1 MIENILKRIICSI
14 EGSGCQFALIH
25 QSLDI
30 KDMISG
36 DIDIVLDRHPD
47 AVMLPIISHLI
58 EAGEVKLIQNL
69 HYEISHGHYYI
80 LQILGVENCFLHLDC
95 LYDEAGVNRYH
106 LKTSELLQGAVKT
119 DWLIQT
125 SPIVESIY
133 LLMKRTI
140 KGSIDSE
147 RLIYL
152 QKILQQHKQELDP
165 IIKQW
170 YGDEGEQKIQELL
183 VADSEQAKPI
193 LKHLRLILERRFKL
207 NHSYRFLLS
216 IVWTKYRQLKRFFTP
231 SGFFVV
237 ILGPDGCGKSTVTD
251 ALSLEL
257 QRGYRKI
264 RQFHWRPGLLPKL
277 GRNSGNSNVQ
287 EVSPDLAPPTVSK
300 YKGGISLIRFVYYW
314 LDFVLGYWLKIY
326 PIKAQTTLVIGERY
340 FPDVL
345 VNPARYGFD
354 VPRWMMRLAAKWVPQ
369 ADMVILL
376 EDDPVAI
383 NARKDELTVEKI
395 AELLAKYKQELSHWK
410 NPVVINTSKG
420 IDDVVFQV
428 KNIIL
433 DETARQTKSRMS
445 ENQKWLAFP
454 SAKNPKL
461 WVDSRSS
468 FSTAF
473 NLYHPYSTVGKV
485 VKIATELLPCSFIR
499 SLFSSQSGAVE
510 NQLLNNRMDYIRSIM
525 QQPDVM
531 INYST
536 GTPGAHRKTTAQV
549 VSKDK
554 AIAYVKIAEKPV
566 SILLANEARILN
578 ALKALHIEGVVIPQL
593 IDFSENSDERY
604 LFQTANNQQG
614 RQRGVEIDSAD
625 LGFLTALSEYGQR
638 SVTID
643 ALFVDYGYQS
653 KLDDLQ
659 NNSNYQDLWQQAK
672 EIIDQQLGDAGVRC
686 AYSHGDYA
694 PWNTLLLENGDL
706 YVFDWEYG
714 NDVSPVLVDCM
725 HRLLMPARLVAK
737 QGSALCI
744 QQLLSLWDKALFK
757 TFINTLNIPKKH
769 APAYILLYL
778 IELASR
784 ESESSTG
791 VSDFVIE
798 CLVQI
803 LRHAKHP
810 KHKRKVLVG
819 AYACE
824 PDQGSEP
831 GVGWHWVEEI
841 SREHDAWVITKKNN
855 RESIERQLAESPN
868 ANLHFEYVEVPK
880 WASFWKKKQRGV
892 RTYYYLWQF
901 AALFKAKQLN
911 QSVDFDL
918 GHHVTFVNDWLW
930 TFFALMPLPY
940 IWGPIGSHPKAPA
953 KLLPDAQSR
962 KFDRLRFS
970 FQVMM
975 RCIDPFYWLSMF
987 RASKI
992 LAINKQTALVFPLR
1006 PFAKDKIEVHPAIA
1020 VEPFND
1026 LPAVKKTG
1034 DKFRVLFV
1042 GRFIPIKGAHLA
1054 IDAFALLVK
1063 QQPDCIFT
1071 LVGKGAE
1078 LTRLKQQ
1085 VKSHGLQDKIEF
1097 IDWLPRDQAITLMAQ
1112 ADVFLFPSMEGGGMV
1127 VLEAMALSVPV
1138 VCLDFGGPAAVVD
1151 ESCGF
1156 KVEIGR
1162 QQATVEALA
1171 KALIQL
1177 KTDEQLQVRLAAGA
1191 LKKVQLEMLWQAK
1204 SVLSSEKY
1212 SEITGK

>member
-14 EGSGCQFALIH
+14 EDSGCQFALIH

-30 KDMISG
+30 KDMVAG
-36 DIDIVLDRHPD
+36 DIDIVLDRQPD
-47 AVMLPIISHLI
+47 GVMLPIISKLI

-125 SPIVESIY
+125 SPVVESIY
-133 LLMKRTI
+133 LLIKRTV
-140 KGSIDSE
+140 KGTIDSE
-147 RLIYL
+147 RLTYL
-152 QKILQQHKQELDP
+152 QGILQQHKQELAP

-170 YGDEGEQKIQELL
+170 YGDEGEQKVQELL
-183 VADSEQAKPI
+183 LADSKQAKPI
-193 LKHLRLILERRFKL
+193 LGQLKSILERRFKL
-207 NHSYRFLLS
+207 NHLYRFLLS
-216 IVWTKYRQLKRFFTP
+216 IVWTKYRQLKRLITP

-251 ALSLEL
+251 ALPIEL
-257 QRGYRKI
+257 QRAYRGI
-264 RQFHWRPGLLPKL
+264 SQFHWRPGLLPKL
-277 GRNSGNSNVQ
+277 GRNSGNSKVQ
-287 EVSPDLAPPTVSK
+287 DQSQDLAPPTVSK
-300 YKGGISLIRFVYYW
+300 YKGAISLIRFVYYW

-326 PIKAQTTLVIGERY
+326 PTKAQTTLVIGERY

-354 VPRWMMRLAAKWVPQ
+354 VPRWIMRLAAKWVPQ

-376 EDDPVAI
+376 EDAPIAI
-383 NARKDELTVEKI
+383 NARKDELTVEQI
-395 AELLAKYKQELSHWK
+395 TQLLAKYKQELPHWK

-420 IDDVVFQV
+420 VDDVVSQV

-433 DETARQTKSRMS
+433 DETARQTKSRTPQ
-445 ENQKWLAFP
+445 NQQWMAFP

-461 WVDSRSS
+461 WVDRRSS
-468 FSTAF
+468 FVTAF
-473 NLYHPYSTVGKV
+473 NLYHPYSSIGKV
-485 VKIATELLPCSFIR
+485 VKTVSELLPRSFVNA
-499 SLFSSQSGAVE
+499 LFSSQPGAVE
-510 NQLLNNRMDYIRSIM
+510 NQLLTNRTDYIRSIM
-525 QQPDVM
+525 KLPEAM

-536 GTPGAHRKTTAQV
+536 GTPGIHRKTTAQV

-554 AIAYVKIAEKPV
+554 ALAYVKIAEKPV
-566 SILLANEARILN
+566 SNLLLNEARILN
-578 ALKALHIEGVVIPQL
+578 ALKAVNIEDVVIPEV
-593 IDFSENSDERY
+593 IDYSEKSDESY

-614 RQRGVEIDSAD
+614 MQRGVEIDRAD
-625 LGFLTALSEYGQR
+625 LDFLTALSEYGKK
-638 SVTID
+638 SVAID
-643 ALFVDYGYQS
+643 ALFAEYGYQS
-653 KLDDLQ
+653 KLDNLQ
-659 NNSNYQDLWQQAK
+659 NNSNYKDLWQQAK
-672 EIIDQQLGDAGVRC
+672 EIINQQLGGVGVRC

-694 PWNTLLLENGDL
+694 PWNTLLLENDDL

-714 NDVSPVLVDCM
+714 CEVSPVLIDCM
-725 HRLLMPARLVAK
+725 HRLLMPARLVSK
-737 QGSALCI
+737 QGSAQCI
-744 QQLLSLWDKALFK
+744 QQLLSIWDKAIFQS
-757 TFINTLNIPKKH
+757 FINNLNIPKTH

-784 ESESSTG
+784 ESASDEG

-803 LRHAKHP
+803 LRHTKHP
-810 KHKRKVLVG
+810 KHKKKVLVA

-855 RESIERQLAESPN
+855 RESIDRQLAEQPN

-901 AALFKAKQLN
+901 AALLKAKQLN
-911 QSVDFDL
+911 HSVAFDL

-940 IWGPIGSHPKAPA
+940 VWGPVGSHPKAPA
-953 KLLPDAQSR
+953 KLLPDVRSR
-962 KFDRLRFS
+962 RFDRLRFS

-975 RCIDPFYWLSMF
+975 RCIDPLYWVSMF

-992 LAINKQTALVFPLR
+992 LAINEQTASVFPLGV
-1006 PFAKDKIEVHPAIA
+1006 FAKDKIEVHPAIA
-1020 VEPFND
+1020 VEHLND
-1026 LPAVKKTG
+1026 LPEVKKSA

-1054 IDAFALLVK
+1054 IDAFALLAK
-1063 QQPDCIFT
+1063 QQKDCFFT
-1071 LVGKGAE
+1071 LVGEGAE
-1078 LTRLKQQ
+1078 LTRLQQQ
-1085 VKSHGLQDKIEF
+1085 VKNLGLQDSVEF
-1097 IDWLPRDQAITLMAQ
+1097 IDWLPREQAIKLMAQ

-1127 VLEAMALSVPV
+1127 VLEAMALGVPV

-1151 ESCGF
+1151 DHCGF
-1156 KVEIGR
+1156 KVEIG
-1162 QQATVEALA
+1162 QQKETTEALA

-1177 KTDEQLQVRLAAGA
+1177 KTDEK
-1191 LKKVQLEMLWQAK
+1191 LKKLLSDGAIKKVELELLWQAK
-1204 SVLSSEKY
+1204 STLSSEKY